1 MRDLQKRN
9 RQDEMLRIDIAETLL
24 VEALTDPARRA
35 ALLREAG
42 AMIDA
47 TPATIRSQ
55 VEVKQ
60 IRERIRAAS

>member
-1 MRDLQKRN
+1 L
-9 RQDEMLRIDIAETLL
+9 LRVEIAETLL

-55 VEVKQ
+55 VEVQQ